1 MYIALKMFEY
11 ISIISVVAERGH
23 GGYRNH
29 LKNYHRKS
37 RQVNSI
43 VININPQMHFRP
55 ERPFCPNMYISNRFS
70 LHCKQLSLVGVFMH
84 ENPENSQMRFLHKI
98 LRIVNK
104 FQLFPFG
111 IERWPHNTNR

>member
-43 VININPQMHFRP
+43 VININPQMHFRS

-70 LHCKQLSLVGVFMH
+70 LHAKFALQTTLS
-84 ENPENSQMRFLHKI
+84 
-98 LRIVNK
+98 
-104 FQLFPFG
+104 
-111 IERWPHNTNR
+111 RWGFYA